1 MHCASLAF
9 KRGKVFFRERDPFPG
24 KRYGEGIERAKQA
37 VEDIYLGAYLFLE
50 IFHPSDGLKVD
61 SVGT

>member
-1 MHCASLAF
+1 LHCTGLAF
-9 KRGKVFFRERDPFPG
+9 KGGKVFVDERDPFPG
-24 KRYGEGIERAKQA
+24 KLCGEGIERAKQA

-61 SVGT
+61 PIGT